1 MTSKADKQTPNK
13 NEPKQ
18 TTNLPEKISQTTNKI
33 NTTEYFLLT
42 FGSLTFSLISLY
54 LPQLLKLKIGGT
66 GIEIEKSSIDQIKT
80 SQIPTSLG
88 IKK

>member
-1 MTSKADKQTPNK
+1 MQFKCSTA
-13 NEPKQ
+13 
-18 TTNLPEKISQTTNKI
+18 
-33 NTTEYFLLT
+33 
-42 FGSLTFSLISLY
+42 Y